1 MLAKDRFPDVVWDL
15 VDEDDDAKGEEVW
28 GHKGSCFIAFRFACV
43 EMATFWCWSHH
54 EGIVSDGPHR
64 VDVRRQR
71 SFHGYP

>member
-28 GHKGSCFIAFRFACV
+28 GHKGSCFI
-43 EMATFWCWSHH
+43 TFWWNWQHSGTGRITS
-54 EGIVSDGPHR
+54 ESSDGPHR